1 MESPKSPFFVKD
13 SVFICYFGSFKT
25 VLSLIKNL
33 VISNQNIKK
42 HLLAFAIFCLFYN
55 NGMGQRT
62 KPEYGP
68 VFNQIGATFNIED
81 ADFAPNSE
89 TVLKAI
95 FDIDYKPKD
104 PLASNSLISSL
115 HRYLNMHVRN
125 GVKESNIS
133 LAFVL
138 HGDSTKDALKNEAY
152 KKRYGI
158 NNPNTQLIKTLSE
171 HGVDMFICGQ
181 SAAYSGIS
189 KSEIMPEIKLALSAM
204 TVLTIY
210 QSEGY
215 SLIKF

>member
-1 MESPKSPFFVKD
+1 MKILV
-13 SVFICYFGSFKT
+13 T
-25 VLSLIKNL
+25 LHKN
-33 VISNQNIKK
+33 NKK
-42 HLLAFAIFCLFYN
+42 YLLAITFMGLFYN
-55 NGMGQRT
+55 YCMAQSP

-81 ADFAPNSE
+81 VDFAPNSE

-125 GVKESNIS
+125 GVKKSNIS

-138 HGDSTKDALKNEAY
+138 HGDSTKDALNNEAY
-152 KKRYGI
+152 KKRYGS

-171 HGVDMFICGQ
+171 HGVDMYICGQ

-189 KSEIMPEIKLALSAM
+189 KSEIMPEIKLALSSM